1 MTKIIKFII
10 ISALLWA
17 SPAQAG
23 PLHDAAR
30 EGNSAEIIR
39 LLDALADIHARTEEG
54 ITPLHMAAIFGR
66 SEAITLLLNAG
77 VDVDARGEGG
87 ITPLHG
93 AAHEG
98 QSEAITLLLNAGAD
112 ARLQDNCG
120 LTPLDLIEE
129 DTPLYKSS
137 IWWRLRD
144 AQFNGPKK

>member
-39 LLDALADIHARTEEG
+39 LLDAGADIHARTEEG

-77 VDVDARGEGG
+77 
-87 ITPLHG
+87 
-93 AAHEG
+93 
-98 QSEAITLLLNAGAD
+98 AD
-112 ARLQDNCG
+112 ARLQDNSG